1 MSDLLFDQFLLP
13 FFVRF
18 FFVFSLIGLAT
29 GAGLVFF
36 PGRMRE
42 VFEQGNRW
50 LSVRRRMK
58 WLEVPHDIDTAL
70 YRFARQLGGVL
81 IALAVYSTF
90 VLATQVNAAG
100 LVSAMGAD
108 KTGDPMLALIVADT
122 VRWSLIAGGVL
133 GIVVM
138 LLVLFSPNLMG
149 GIEKP
154 ADHWYSTRNWLRGLD
169 QMHMGFDA
177 WVQGHPRAMGS
188 LMLLGSLVVSLHF
201 GIRWFVQG

>member
-50 LSVRRRMK
+50 LSVRRHMK
-58 WLEVPHDIDTAL
+58 WLEVPYDIDTAL

-122 VRWSLIAGGVL
+122 VRWSLVAGGVL

-154 ADHWYSTRNWLRGLD
+154 ADRWYSTRNWLRGLD
-169 QMHMGFDA
+169 QMRMGFDT